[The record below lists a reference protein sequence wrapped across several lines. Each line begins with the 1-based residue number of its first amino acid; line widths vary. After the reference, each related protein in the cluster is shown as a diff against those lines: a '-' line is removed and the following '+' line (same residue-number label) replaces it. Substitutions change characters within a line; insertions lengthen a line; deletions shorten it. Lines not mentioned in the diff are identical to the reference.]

1 MPRFNQGGNA
11 LVRLGAIT
19 PVTGARAGTV
29 NDAGG
34 FMSDI
39 DCRDYK
45 AIYIQLEA
53 GVVGTSVDLVIKDS
67 ATVGGSYV
75 AHKTRAGVDDSA
87 ITQIV
92 AGPAHQELSRD
103 VTVGRPY
110 LQVAMTTVGA
120 TTAAGLTFFGVNPM
134 STSRV

>member
-34 FMSDI
+34 LITDI

-45 AIYIQLEA
+45 AVYIQLEA
-53 GVVGTSVDLVIKDS
+53 GVVGTSVDLTISDS
-67 ATVGGSYV
+67 ATVGGSY
-75 AHKTRAGVDDSA
+75 ATHKTRAGVDDSA

-103 VTVGRPY
+103 ITVGRPY
-110 LQVAMTTVGA
+110 LKVAMVTVGA
-120 TTAAGLTFFGVNPM
+120 TTAAGLTVFGVNPM